1 MKNNMKLQLAAFL
14 KIYLPFSIIL
24 FAIQYSVVNFS
35 LETELYYSTLSIY
48 AFHFIATFLVYALV
62 LLVHQ
67 NFKNQSGFAFMGL
80 GLFKMI
86 GALVFLLPLLLGE
99 MGNKFTELMAFFI
112 PYFIFLM
119 FETIYV
125 VKIINQK

>member
-1 MKNNMKLQLAAFL
+1 MKLQLAAFL
-14 KIYLPFSIIL
+14 KTYLPFSIIL
-24 FAIQYSVVNFS
+24 FAIQYVVVNFS
-35 LETELYYSTLSIY
+35 LESELYYSTLAIY
-48 AFHFIATFLVYALV
+48 VFHFLATLLVYGLV
-62 LLVHQ
+62 LWVHQ
-67 NFKNQSGFAFMGL
+67 HFKNQAGFAFMGL
-80 GLFKMI
+80 GFIKMI
-86 GALVFLLPLLLGE
+86 AALVFLLPLLLGD